1 MNLRQCDCGSG
12 FPGTPVYD
20 GYHIFMCYTCEKCYD
35 EKVARFRSDIFER
48 YETDEPIDEE

>member
-1 MNLRQCDCGSG
+1 MMNLCDCGSG